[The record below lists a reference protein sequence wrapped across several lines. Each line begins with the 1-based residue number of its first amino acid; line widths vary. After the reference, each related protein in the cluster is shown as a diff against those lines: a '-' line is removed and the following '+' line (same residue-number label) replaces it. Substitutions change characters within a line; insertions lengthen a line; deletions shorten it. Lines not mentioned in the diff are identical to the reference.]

1 MANCGDGINIPEKTI
16 SISNDEKKANRKKI
30 MDFLVNKSGIPN
42 MTKERAAGFCGNIYG
57 ESSYNP
63 NAVNP
68 SSKAYG
74 ICQWLGDRKKNLK
87 ALAAS
92 KGKSVGDLDLQLAFI
107 VQEITGNYYKTQ
119 CWDRVVNA
127 SNTVESATRII
138 LRHYEVPGKTAAEAD
153 AKTEEDAPIRTQYA
167 NKALEAFE
175 SGGDVG
181 F

>member
-1 MANCGDGINIPEKTI
+1 MASCGDNINIPQETI
-16 SISNDEKKANRKKI
+16 SISDAEKKANRKKI

-42 MTKERAAGFCGNIYG
+42 MTKERAAGFCGNMFG

-74 ICQWLGDRKKNLK
+74 ICQWLGNRKTKLK
-87 ALAAS
+87 ELAAS
-92 KGKSVGDLDLQLAFI
+92 SGKSVGDLDLQLAFL
-107 VQEITGNYYKTQ
+107 VQEITGDYYKTQ
-119 CWDRVVNA
+119 CWNRVVA
-127 SNTVESATRII
+127 AENTVENATRII
-138 LRHYEVPGKTAAEAD
+138 LRHYEVPGRTAAEAD
-153 AKTEEDAPIRTQYA
+153 AKTKEDAPIRTRYA
-167 NKALEAFE
+167 KKALEAFE

>member
-16 SISNDEKKANRKKI
+16 SISNNEKKANRKKI

-87 ALAAS
+87 ALAAL
-92 KGKSVGDLDLQLAFI
+92 KGKSVGDLDLQLAFL
-107 VQEITGNYYKTQ
+107 VQEINGSYKKL
-119 CWDRVVNA
+119 CWDKVVEA
-127 SNTVESATRII
+127 DNTVQNATRII
-138 LRHYEVPGKTAAEAD
+138 LRHYEVPGKTNAEAD
-153 AKTEEDAPIRTQYA
+153 ANTEKDAPTRTQYA